1 MLFRPMQPQDVDTVL
16 AMSQIFY
23 ASDALSHPVP
33 LDIIHRNIQSAL
45 SDDTMLRGFVMVAE
59 ASDSNSDTGF
69 NITPGTVVGF
79 SYLTHYYETEVGGV
93 CVQIVDLYVD
103 PKYRGRGIATAYLN
117 FVFDSH
123 PTARR
128 FRLEVT
134 KDNHTARELYDNVG
148 FHQLDYDQMSI
159 DHI

>member
-45 SDDTMLRGFVMVAE
+45 SDDAMLRGFVMIAE
-59 ASDSNSDTGF
+59 ASDSD
-69 NITPGTVVGF
+69 IAPGTIVGF
-79 SYLTHYYETEVGGV
+79 SYLTHYYETEVGGL

-103 PKYRGRGIATAYLN
+103 PQYRGHGIATAYLN
-117 FVFDSH
+117 FVFESH